1 MHHVNKCYLCDLLCV
16 FLSYKLEQMSHLV
29 NLFENY
35 KRTVRFPNTGKK
47 KIRKMRIGTWL
58 KRKKVT
64 NKHTFQLCKIFTKA
78 LQWLGF
84 FSLFFLLNF
93 NFWAICCACIPRI
106 NDDYED
112 YDVDDDNTTMMTTTT
127 HHMFVSIHVWMQ
139 HIYGNN
145 KDKTYLN
152 ILEPLLLVLSLPR
165 GCRSLSSSFEF
176 VGLFHRSLV
185 SNVYGF

>member
-1 MHHVNKCYLCDLLCV
+1 MRIIKGPCASQTLGKRKSEKCDSELGW
-16 FLSYKLEQMSHLV
+16 S
-29 NLFENY
+29 
-35 KRTVRFPNTGKK
+35 GKK
-47 KIRKMRIGTWL
+47 WL
-58 KRKKVT
+58 ISTHFSYVKFSP
-64 NKHTFQLCKIFTKA
+64 KHCSG
-78 LQWLGF
+78 WDF
-84 FSLFFLLNF
+84 FPYFFLLNF
-93 NFWAICCACIPRI
+93 NFWAICCACIPKI

-139 HIYGNN
+139 HIYDNN

-165 GCRSLSSSFEF
+165 DCRSLSSSFEF